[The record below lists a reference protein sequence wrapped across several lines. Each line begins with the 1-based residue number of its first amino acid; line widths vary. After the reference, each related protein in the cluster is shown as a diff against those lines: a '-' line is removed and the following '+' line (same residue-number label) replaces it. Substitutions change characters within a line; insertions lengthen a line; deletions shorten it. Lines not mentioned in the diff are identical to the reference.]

1 MSETGAESNADF
13 LDLLM
18 GQLSDTFDL
27 TRQGTT
33 EESLG
38 KDLLAMTATG
48 IVSRTLGDQMDPD
61 NGPLAPNQGK
71 YAAKKATRG
80 LPIGVGLDPQSNDRM
95 LSFPQMLGE
104 QSITPDAATMRYG
117 ITDAARKKA
126 EWFTAG
132 SNDGLGI
139 ERSGAE
145 NQAERPFYALDEL
158 LEGEL
163 IVLCD
168 EHIERTLADLN
179 ATAGGF

>member
-1 MSETGAESNADF
+1 MAETGADSNAAF
-13 LDLLM
+13 LDLLI
-18 GQLSDTFDL
+18 QELASTFDL

-38 KDLLAMTATG
+38 KDLLAMTANG
-48 IVSRTLGDQMDPD
+48 IVSRTLGDQMDPE
-61 NGPLAPNQGK
+61 NSPLAPNQGK
-71 YAAKKATRG
+71 YAEKKAVRS
-80 LPIGVGLDPQSNDRM
+80 LPIGIGLDPQSNDRM
-95 LSFPQMLGE
+95 LSFPQVLGE
-104 QSITPDAATMRYG
+104 QNITPDAATMQYG

-168 EHIERTLADLN
+168 EHVERTLADLN